1 MRSEMGSEKR
11 LSLSAPRR
19 HPTSVW
25 QSYPVCIMIQ
35 QSRRGV
41 YPPRGEPEIIPPGA
55 DWPPTP
61 RSRVSNSAAK
71 VTLVRVARLGP
82 VGIVVALLVL
92 GMLAALTVV
101 LLLGLAVVGVAT
113 TGVVIIGA
121 AISLFLRGRFPR

>member
-1 MRSEMGSEKR
+1 M
-11 LSLSAPRR
+11 
-19 HPTSVW
+19 V
-25 QSYPVCIMIQ
+25 Q

-41 YPPRGEPEIIPPGA
+41 YPPRGEPEIIPPDA
-55 DWPPTP
+55 DWPRTP
-61 RSRVSNSAAK
+61 RSRVSNSAGQ
-71 VTLVRVARLGP
+71 VTLVRIARLGP